1 MNGRTKRI
9 VLISLPGIIADWKN
23 GKENCISVS
32 YTHLLKNEAGQS
44 KKLNEISL
52 GDVAITFD
60 NAVYDAH
67 LHIDNATIQRV
78 LPGLRRP

>member
-1 MNGRTKRI
+1 M
-9 VLISLPGIIADWKN
+9 
-23 GKENCISVS
+23 
-32 YTHLLKNEAGQS
+32 KNEAGQS

-67 LHIDNATIQRV
+67 LHIDNATIQRWGITNV
-78 LPGLRRP
+78 NGTSFTVNKRPDDVTVANFQVQVHYDNIER